1 MFCSVEL
8 GARIDRGEADLLEA
22 SLAAR
27 RALGANVG
35 PAFVRE
41 VGGGIACWVRP
52 DAPFNKVAALGFAPL
67 EDSELDALEA
77 DYAARG
83 AGVRIELSSLGDAE
97 LPRRLA
103 ARGYRPAGIENVL
116 GQPLPAAPVG
126 DDRRSDVEVAP
137 SPSDELDSWIDVVYR
152 GFATPDG
159 QGVPNDESFPREVLE
174 PCIREIA
181 EVPGASRYVARRAG
195 QLAAAASMRVHDGV
209 VLLTGAATLPEHRRH
224 GAQTALLH
232 RRLADAA
239 AAGAELA
246 TMVTQPGS
254 TSMANALREG
264 FALLYVR
271 NVWEKPVS
279 V

>member
-8 GARIDRGEADLLEA
+8 GARIDRGEADLLKA

-27 RALGANVG
+27 QALGAEVG
-35 PAFVRE
+35 EAFVRE

-77 DYAARG
+77 DYAAR
-83 AGVRIELSSLGDAE
+83 ASGVRIELSSLGDPA
-97 LPRRLA
+97 LPARLA
-103 ARGYRPAGIENVL
+103 ARGYRPTGIENVL
-116 GQPLPAAPVG
+116 GQPLPARSSAG
-126 DDRRSDVEVAP
+126 DGSGLEVTS
-137 SPSDELDSWIDVVYR
+137 SPLDELDAWVDVVYR

-159 QGVPNDESFPREVLE
+159 QGVPSQESFPREVLE

-181 EVPGASRYVARRAG
+181 EVPGASRYMARRDG
-195 QLAAAASMRVHDGV
+195 RCAAAASMRVHDGV
-209 VLLTGAATLPEHRRH
+209 VLLTGAATLPEHRGN

-232 RRLADAA
+232 HRLADAA

-254 TSMANALREG
+254 TSMANALRQG
-264 FALLYVR
+264 FSLLYVR
-271 NVWEKPVS
+271 NVWEKPATD
-279 V
+279 